1 MFEKSTAIQSLKSMA
16 IQGLKATAIQ
26 SLPFYGSLTIEQKEL
41 LMDQSEI
48 RTYKKGEEITCL
60 MSPCVGPFLI
70 LEGEVRA
77 VLEDEENSR
86 EITLFEL
93 RANEMG
99 ILSAACVLEHITFD
113 AKFIVERKSLL
124 LALHSCAVKKI
135 MEENVEVR
143 CAVFEMLADRFSLCM
158 ATLHDVLFTR
168 YEKRVA
174 AFLVEK
180 YIYTGKT
187 EFRITQEEIAKNTS
201 SVREVAGRTI
211 RQFAKDGLLEY
222 GRGTIKLLDV
232 KKLKKMM

>member
-1 MFEKSTAIQSLKSMA
+1 MFENAMA

-26 SLPFYGSLTIEQKEL
+26 SLPFYGHLTIEQKEL

-48 RTYKKGEEITCL
+48 RAYKKGEEITCL

-113 AKFIVERKSLL
+113 AKFIVERKSVL
-124 LALHSCAVKKI
+124 LAMQSCAVKKI
-135 MEENVEVR
+135 MKENVEVR
-143 CAVFEMLADRFSLCM
+143 CAVFETLADRFSLCM

-187 EFRITQEEIAKNTS
+187 EFHITQEEIAKQTS

-211 RQFAKDGLLEY
+211 RQFAKDGLLES

-232 KKLKKMM
+232 KKLKQMM